1 VTADEDMVARTTALA
16 LPLGE
21 VVARRMF
28 GGHGLYLDG
37 AMFAIVS
44 GGTLYLKTDATTRAR
59 FEAAGAAPFTYM
71 RRGRRVR
78 LSFWT
83 LPAGGLDDGDAF
95 LPWAELA
102 VAAARNAKRSV
113 AARAKRRSKPGPAG
127 RRYGR

>member
-1 VTADEDMVARTTALA
+1 MTADAGIVAHATALA
-16 LPLGE
+16 LPLGD
-21 VVARRMF
+21 VVARHMF

-44 GGTLYLKTDATTRAR
+44 GGTLYLKTDATTRPR

-83 LPAGGLDDGDAF
+83 LPPGGLDDGDAF

-102 VAAARNAKRSV
+102 VAAARKAKRSV
-113 AARAKRRSKPGPAG
+113 AGRAKRRSKPGPAG
-127 RRYGR
+127 GRYGR